1 MACNQKARVRVL
13 VWELLGQMHN
23 VLVKPIYILEVEVYL
38 RPPGLEPAL
47 HEPEDNALTTRPQQG
62 VSALF
67 FCSNY
72 RNTKRSADHHATQQS
87 ATTRHITQQTA
98 LIMAERPIAKGG
110 NSTSILL
117 LILSRILFL
126 ILCLALSL
134 FYF

>member
-1 MACNQKARVRVL
+1 
-13 VWELLGQMHN
+13 MHN

-62 VSALF
+62 VSTLF

-72 RNTKRSADHHATQQS
+72 RNTKRSADHRTTQQS
-87 ATTRHITQQTA
+87 ATSRHITQQTA